1 MKPEDKLRAA
11 VEAVAATDA
20 GKELLTHFCVICG
33 YAENDLYMSP
43 KTGEIDPMATVANAA
58 MRRPYLRLR
67 HFIPVEIRRKIEIP
81 DVPATNSGTGQETKT
96 TEENK

>member
-33 YAENDLYMSP
+33 YGENKLHISP
-43 KTGEIDPMATVANAA
+43 KTGEVDPLGTVAYAA
-58 MRRPYLRLR
+58 MQRPYLRLR
-67 HFIPVEIRRKIEIP
+67 HYIPVEIRRKIEIP
-81 DVPATNSGTGQETKT
+81 DVPAKAEDKI
-96 TEENK
+96 EENK